1 MIPSPVDLNKRVAE
15 LRQYVD
21 FSEADARRLAEVR
34 DVLAPDFERIAQ
46 EFYDKTREH
55 EEAHAVFTGE
65 EQIARL
71 QRSMQVWL
79 GRLLGGT
86 YDVAYY
92 AQTQRIGE
100 VHVRIGLPQRYMFTA
115 MSRIRLELERLIVER
130 VPERA
135 RETNAAL
142 HKALD
147 VELAVMLEAYH
158 DAMAQRV
165 ERRRA
170 IEQHSADLAQA
181 DVAAIELTHEL
192 VVGIDDAG
200 TIRLFNAGAEATT
213 GYGREEM
220 IGQVLASALVAE
232 ESREA
237 ALRALADTTQKRF
250 RVDAFVRTRAG
261 KLRDVRWDVART
273 RIGNIHVFLIGHDY
287 TEERTLAER
296 SRRSEK
302 LAAVGTLAAGL
313 AHEIRNPLNGAQ
325 LHVSYLER
333 TLKRANAST
342 EMLEA
347 AGVIGEE
354 IKRLA
359 ALVTEFLDF
368 ARPNPLERK
377 PTSLGAIVERAA
389 GLIEPE
395 ASEAHVRVVRDLPS
409 KDIEADV
416 DASKIEQVLLNLA
429 RNAVEA
435 LAPVTSHGGS
445 GRVTFRLRRQ
455 PKSALLEIED
465 DGPGLPSDDAPIFDA
480 FYTTKPQGTGLG
492 LAITHRI
499 VTDHDGAIEVDSRAG
514 RTVFRITLPLR
525 GAPEKAS

>member
-1 MIPSPVDLNKRVAE
+1 MDLQKRVAE

-21 FSEADARRLAEVR
+21 FGEADARCLADVR
-34 DVLAPDFERIAQ
+34 PLLAPDFARIAQ
-46 EFYDKTREH
+46 EFYDKIREH

-86 YDVAYY
+86 YDAAYY
-92 AQTQRIGE
+92 AQTQHVGE

-115 MSRIRLELERLIVER
+115 MSRIRLELVRLIVER
-130 VPERA
+130 APDRA
-135 RETNAAL
+135 KATNAAL

-147 VELAVMLEAYH
+147 IELAVMLESYH
-158 DAMAQRV
+158 DAMASRV

-170 IEQHSADLAQA
+170 LEQESGAIARA
-181 DVAAIELTHEL
+181 DVAAIELTREL
-192 VVGIDDAG
+192 VVGVDDG
-200 TIRLFNAGAEATT
+200 GVIRLFNAGAEETT

-220 IGQVLASALVAE
+220 IGQKLVAALVAD
-232 ESREA
+232 ESRDAVEKV
-237 ALRALADTTQKRF
+237 LADTKLNRF
-250 RVDAFVRTRAG
+250 SVDGFVKTRAG

-273 RIGNIHVFLIGHDY
+273 QIGNIHVFLIGHDY
-287 TEERTLAER
+287 TEERALAEL

-333 TLKRANAST
+333 TLKRANASA

-347 AGVIGEE
+347 AGVIGDE

-359 ALVTEFLDF
+359 KLVTEFLDF
-368 ARPNPLERK
+368 ARPNPIERK
-377 PTSLGAIVERAA
+377 TTSLGALVERAA
-389 GLIEPE
+389 GLIEAE
-395 ASEAHVRVVRDLPS
+395 ATQAHVKVIRDLPS

-435 LAPVTSHGGS
+435 IAPVISNGGS

-455 PKSALLEIED
+455 PKAARLEIED
-465 DGPGLPSDDAPIFDA
+465 DGPGLQSENAPIFDA
-480 FYTTKPQGTGLG
+480 FFTTKPQGTGLG

-499 VTDHDGAIEVDSRAG
+499 VTDHDGTIEVDSHAG
-514 RTVFRITLPLR
+514 HTVFRITLPLR
-525 GAPEKAS
+525 GATENVS

>member
-1 MIPSPVDLNKRVAE
+1 VDLQKRVAE

-21 FSEADARRLAEVR
+21 FGEADARRLAAVHSL
-34 DVLAPDFERIAQ
+34 LAPDFARIAQ

-86 YDVAYY
+86 YDHAYY

-130 VPERA
+130 APDRA
-135 RETNAAL
+135 KETNAAL

-147 VELAVMLEAYH
+147 LELAVMLEAYY
-158 DAMAQRV
+158 DAMAARV
-165 ERRRA
+165 ERRHV
-170 IEQHSADLAQA
+170 IDDEHGSDLAQA

-192 VVGIDDAG
+192 VVGIDDQGAV
-200 TIRLFNAGAEATT
+200 RLFNAGAEATT

-220 IGQVLASALVAE
+220 IGQNLVTSLIAE
-232 ESREA
+232 ESR
-237 ALRALADTTQKRF
+237 DTTTRMLGDVALKRF
-250 RVDAFVRTRAG
+250 RLDGFVKTRAG
-261 KLRDVRWDVART
+261 KLRDVGWDVART

-287 TEERTLAER
+287 TEERVLAER

-333 TLKRANAST
+333 TLKRANASA

-347 AGVIGEE
+347 AGVIGDE

-359 ALVTEFLDF
+359 TLVTEFLDF

-377 PTSLGAIVERAA
+377 ATSLGAVVERAA

-395 ASEAHVRVVRDLPS
+395 AAQAHVKVVRDLPS

-435 LAPVTSHGGS
+435 LAPVTSTGAS
-445 GRVTFRLRRQ
+445 GHVTFRLRRQ

-465 DGPGLPSDDAPIFDA
+465 DGPGLSSDNAPIFDA

-514 RTVFRITLPLR
+514 RTIFRIMLPLR
-525 GAPEKAS
+525 GAEKVS

>member
-1 MIPSPVDLNKRVAE
+1 VDLHKRVAE

-21 FSEADARRLAEVR
+21 FGEADARCLADLRALV
-34 DVLAPDFERIAQ
+34 APDFARIAQ

-65 EQIARL
+65 EQISRL
-71 QRSMQVWL
+71 QKSMQLWL
-79 GRLLGGT
+79 ARLLGGT
-86 YDVAYY
+86 YDAAYY
-92 AQTQRIGE
+92 AQAEHIGE

-115 MSRIRLELERLIVER
+115 MSRIRLELERLVG
-130 VPERA
+130 ERA
-135 RETNAAL
+135 PKDRIAATNAAI

-147 VELAVMLEAYH
+147 IELAVMLEAYY
-158 DAMAQRV
+158 DAMASRV
-165 ERRRA
+165 ARRRA
-170 IEQHSADLAQA
+170 IENDSDELAHA

-192 VVGIDDAG
+192 VVGVDDRG
-200 TIRLFNAGAEATT
+200 VVRLFNAGAEATT

-220 IGQVLASALVAE
+220 IGQKLTAMIIAD

-237 ALRALADTTQKRF
+237 IERVLGDTILKRS
-250 RVDAFVRTRAG
+250 RVDSFVKTRAG
-261 KLRDVRWDVART
+261 KLRDVRWDVARM
-273 RIGNIHVFLIGHDY
+273 RIGNIHVFLIGHDH
-287 TEERTLAER
+287 TEEKILAER

-325 LHVSYLER
+325 LHVSFLER
-333 TLKRANAST
+333 TLKRSNASA
-342 EMLEA
+342 EMLDA
-347 AGVIGEE
+347 AGVIGDE

-377 PTSLGAIVERAA
+377 PASLGAILERAA
-389 GLIEPE
+389 TLIEPE
-395 ASEAHVRVVRDLPS
+395 ATLAHVHVVRDLPS

-416 DASKIEQVLLNLA
+416 DASKVEQVLLNLA

-435 LAPVTSHGGS
+435 LGEGG
-445 GRVTFRLRRQ
+445 GHVTFRLRRQ

-465 DGPGLPSDDAPIFDA
+465 DGPGLPSEEAPIFDA

-499 VTDHDGAIEVDSRAG
+499 VTDHDGTIEVDSRAG
-514 RTVFRITLPLR
+514 RTVFRIMLPLHATKV
-525 GAPEKAS
+525 GS

>member
-1 MIPSPVDLNKRVAE
+1 MSVIDLQKRVAE

-21 FSEADARRLAEVR
+21 FGESDARALADARPM
-34 DVLAPDFERIAQ
+34 LAPDFARIAQ

-71 QRSMQVWL
+71 QRSMQTWL

-86 YDVAYY
+86 YDAAYY

-115 MSRIRLELERLIVER
+115 MARIRLDLEGLITKR
-130 VPERA
+130 VAPQRVS
-135 RETNAAL
+135 ETTAAL

-147 VELAVMLEAYH
+147 VELAVMLEAYY
-158 DAMAQRV
+158 DAMAARV

-170 IEQHSADLAQA
+170 IEQESAELAHA

-192 VVGIDDAG
+192 VVGIDDHG
-200 TIRLFNAGAEATT
+200 DVRLFNAGAEATT
-213 GYGREEM
+213 GYGREEI
-220 IGQVLASALVAE
+220 IGQKFTTALVAD

-237 ALRALADTTQKRF
+237 VERVLGDTTLKRF
-250 RVDAFVRTRAG
+250 RVDGYVKTRAG

-273 RIGNIHVFLIGHDY
+273 RIGSIHVFLIGHDY
-287 TEERTLAER
+287 TEERILAER

-325 LHVSYLER
+325 LHVSYLLR
-333 TLKRANAST
+333 TLRRSNASA

-359 ALVTEFLDF
+359 TLVTEFLDF

-377 PTSLGAIVERAA
+377 PASLGALVQRAA
-389 GLIEPE
+389 TLIEPE
-395 ASEAHVRVVRDLPS
+395 AGQAHVKVVRDLPS
-409 KDIEADV
+409 KDIEASV
-416 DASKIEQVLLNLA
+416 DASKLEQVLLNLA
-429 RNAVEA
+429 RNAIEA
-435 LAPVTSHGGS
+435 LAPGG
-445 GRVTFRLRRQ
+445 GGHVTFRLRRQ
-455 PKSALLEIED
+455 PKSALIEIED
-465 DGPGLPSDDAPIFDA
+465 DGPGLPSEDAPIFDA

-499 VTDHDGAIEVDSRAG
+499 VTDHDGTIEVDSRAG
-514 RTVFRITLPLR
+514 RTVFRVMIPLR
-525 GAPEKAS
+525 EAAERGGS

>member
-1 MIPSPVDLNKRVAE
+1 VDLHKRVAE

-21 FSEADARRLAEVR
+21 FGEADARRLADVR
-34 DVLAPDFERIAQ
+34 ELLAPDFARIAQ

-55 EEAHAVFTGE
+55 EDAHAVFTGE
-65 EQIARL
+65 DQIARL
-71 QRSMQVWL
+71 QRSMQTWL

-86 YDVAYY
+86 YDAAYY
-92 AQTQRIGE
+92 VQTQQIGE
-100 VHVRIGLPQRYMFTA
+100 MHVRIGLPQRYMFTA
-115 MSRIRLELERLIVER
+115 MSRIRLELERLITER
-130 VPERA
+130 TPERA
-135 RETNAAL
+135 KETNAAL

-147 VELAVMLEAYH
+147 LELAVMLEAYH
-158 DAMAQRV
+158 DAMAARV

-170 IEQHSADLAQA
+170 IDQNGSELAQA

-192 VVGIDDAG
+192 VVGIDESG
-200 TIRLFNAGAEATT
+200 LVRLFNAGAEATS

-220 IGQVLASALVAE
+220 IGQNLVTSLVAE

-237 ALRALADTTQKRF
+237 LERVLADEALKRF
-250 RVDAFVRTRAG
+250 RVDSLVKTRAG
-261 KLRDVRWDVART
+261 KLRDVGWDVART

-325 LHVSYLER
+325 LHVAYLER
-333 TLKRANAST
+333 TLRRANASA

-359 ALVTEFLDF
+359 TLVTEFLDF
-368 ARPNPLERK
+368 ARPNPIERK
-377 PTSLGAIVERAA
+377 PTSLGALVTRAA

-395 ASEAHVRVVRDLPS
+395 ASLAHVRVVRDLPS

-416 DASKIEQVLLNLA
+416 DGSKIEQVLLNLA

-435 LAPVTSHGGS
+435 LAPVTSSGGS
-445 GRVTFRLRRQ
+445 GVVTFRLRRQ

-465 DGPGLPSDDAPIFDA
+465 DGPGLPGDDAPIFDA

-499 VTDHDGAIEVDSRAG
+499 VTDHDGTIEVDSRAG

-525 GAPEKAS
+525 GAPERSHD